1 MNFISL
7 KKTFFILG
15 LVAVGFF
22 FLWTSYLWK
31 IFSSSIAGSYTHV
44 QTWTFKVRE
53 SELIKIIQEIKK
65 EHPELEP
72 PNVTYPTSGRYK
84 YWYEFTFYY
93 GDTKE
98 SVYTWT
104 RPEIDSSS
112 TTFAFVAVA
121 PHIDATTKP
130 EDIKLGRREINHDF
144 GYWENRKEIKK
155 FENTI
160 VKLIEQ
166 KINKK

>member
-1 MNFISL
+1 L
-7 KKTFFILG
+7 KKAILILG
-15 LVAVGFF
+15 LLAVGFF
-22 FLWTSYLWK
+22 FLWTGCLWK

-44 QTWTFKVRE
+44 ETWTFKVKE
-53 SELIKIIQEIKK
+53 SKLINIINEIKK

-72 PNVTYPTSGRYK
+72 PNVTYPTSGRNG
-84 YWYEFTFYY
+84 YWYDFLFYY
-93 GDTKE
+93 SDTRQD
-98 SVYTWT
+98 VQTWT
-104 RPEIDSSS
+104 RSEIDSSS

-121 PHIDATTKP
+121 PHIDATTPLEEMKM
-130 EDIKLGRREINHDF
+130 GRREINHDF

-166 KINKK
+166 KINQK